1 MKKCFSAYK
10 PDRKF
15 RLTLSAALVMCAGLF
30 CVVPTV
36 NADSINDQLNNMF
49 GSMSNTT
56 NPGDYRSVTR
66 EGYTGG
72 GFTLRNKLRSL
83 TPVNIQMPSAA
94 GGCGGI
100 DLFGGSFSFINADE
114 FVQML
119 RNIAANA
126 AGLAFQL
133 ALNAMD
139 AVLDNAISRMQ
150 AVVQQMNDLT
160 ANSCQLAKG
169 LLVDTASAF
178 GEEAKAAVSSQLSST
193 GLTDQFDAFMSEK
206 NGKKSSVAQK
216 EESGKREAC
225 KDYGNLMWC
234 LLNNGE
240 FSNQFVGSQQQQK
253 EFIMSLT
260 GTYIVPKD
268 ISTDDTGALIGGAP
282 HKIAALDTADALE
295 AATNGNSS
303 FSIYSCSDTES
314 CPNPQQTQIEID
326 GLATK
331 IINFFNNDG
340 YLDAIVSGTGLSESQ
355 LQQANFFNTN
365 GASSTAASLARH
377 DLNMAKSYI
386 SEIAPVLAYNAA
398 YQYMSDMLTAADTG
412 ARIEISNDNPA
423 APYFQKCQ
431 ELIADARK
439 RLANSYQAAATRYGG
454 ASKIVELKMKYM
466 DALPLQRFEQ
476 DQSPLSAQ

>member
-1 MKKCFSAYK
+1 
-10 PDRKF
+10 
-15 RLTLSAALVMCAGLF
+15 MCAGLF
-30 CVVPTV
+30 GVVPTV

-303 FSIYSCSDTES
+303 FS
-314 CPNPQQTQIEID
+314 
-326 GLATK
+326 
-331 IINFFNNDG
+331 
-340 YLDAIVSGTGLSESQ
+340 
-355 LQQANFFNTN
+355 
-365 GASSTAASLARH
+365 
-377 DLNMAKSYI
+377 
-386 SEIAPVLAYNAA
+386 
-398 YQYMSDMLTAADTG
+398 
-412 ARIEISNDNPA
+412 
-423 APYFQKCQ
+423 
-431 ELIADARK
+431 
-439 RLANSYQAAATRYGG
+439 
-454 ASKIVELKMKYM
+454 
-466 DALPLQRFEQ
+466 
-476 DQSPLSAQ
+476 

>member
-30 CVVPTV
+30 GVVPTV

-234 LLNNGE
+234 LL
-240 FSNQFVGSQQQQK
+240 
-253 EFIMSLT
+253 
-260 GTYIVPKD
+260 
-268 ISTDDTGALIGGAP
+268 
-282 HKIAALDTADALE
+282 
-295 AATNGNSS
+295 
-303 FSIYSCSDTES
+303 
-314 CPNPQQTQIEID
+314 
-326 GLATK
+326 
-331 IINFFNNDG
+331 
-340 YLDAIVSGTGLSESQ
+340 
-355 LQQANFFNTN
+355 
-365 GASSTAASLARH
+365 
-377 DLNMAKSYI
+377 
-386 SEIAPVLAYNAA
+386 
-398 YQYMSDMLTAADTG
+398 
-412 ARIEISNDNPA
+412 
-423 APYFQKCQ
+423 
-431 ELIADARK
+431 
-439 RLANSYQAAATRYGG
+439 
-454 ASKIVELKMKYM
+454 
-466 DALPLQRFEQ
+466 
-476 DQSPLSAQ
+476 

>member
-10 PDRKF
+10 PEKKF

-30 CVVPTV
+30 VVVPAA

-193 GLTDQFDAFMSEK
+193 GLTDQFTAFMSEK

-268 ISTDDTGALIGGAP
+268 ISTDDTGALIGGSP

-314 CPNPQQTQIEID
+314 CPNPQATQIEID

-355 LQQANFFNTN
+355 LQQADFFNTN
-365 GASSTAASLARH
+365 GAASNAASLARH
-377 DLNMAKSYI
+377 DINMAKSYI
-386 SEIAPVLAYNAA
+386 NEIAPVLAYTAA

-439 RLANSYQAAATRYGG
+439 RLSNSYQAAATRYGG

>member
-1 MKKCFSAYK
+1 MKKCFST
-10 PDRKF
+10 
-15 RLTLSAALVMCAGLF
+15 LTPVKNIRISILAASVLFTGLF
-30 CVVPTV
+30 TFVPAS
-36 NADSINDQLNNMF
+36 NAESINDQLNNMF

-83 TPVNIQMPSAA
+83 TPINIQLPSAA

-100 DLFGGSFSFINADE
+100 DLFGGSFTFINADE

-150 AVVQQMNDLT
+150 AVIQQMNDLT

-169 LLVDTASAF
+169 LLVDTARAF
-178 GEEAKAAVSSQLSST
+178 SEEAGSTVASQLSST
-193 GLTDQFDAFMSEK
+193 GLAEQFSAHMGGK
-206 NGKKSSVAQK
+206 NGKANPISLK

-234 LLNNGE
+234 LLHNSE
-240 FSNQFVGSQQQQK
+240 FTDQFSGSEQVQK
-253 EFIMSLT
+253 EFVMSLT
-260 GTYIVPKD
+260 GTYIIGKKVEKD
-268 ISTDDTGALIGGAP
+268 KSGGLIGGTPHLLAP
-282 HKIAALDTADALE
+282 LDTTDALN
-295 AATNGNSS
+295 TLIHGNES
-303 FSIYSCSDTES
+303 YDVYKCTDTES
-314 CPNPQQTQIEID
+314 CPNPRKNTIKID
-326 GLATK
+326 GLASK

-340 YLDAIVSGTGLSESQ
+340 YLDAIASGASLSDSQ
-355 LQQANFFNTN
+355 LKKANFFNKN
-365 GASSTAASLARH
+365 GAASTAADLARR

-386 SEIAPVLAYNAA
+386 NEVAPILAYSAA
-398 YQYMSDMLTAADTG
+398 NQYINDMLTAAATS
-412 ARIEISNDNPA
+412 ARYEISNDNPSA
-423 APYFQKCQ
+423 SYFEKCTG
-431 ELIADARK
+431 LIEDARK
-439 RLANSYQAAATRYGG
+439 RLMVSYLAASTKYGG
-454 ASKIVELKMKYM
+454 ESKIFELKMTYM
-466 DALPLQRFEQ
+466 NALQTKHYEA